1 MISNQK
7 LQEIAAFLIGKCF
20 VGIKVKKFF
29 NIIRRL
35 AKNISAKPKI
45 KNMEE

>member
-1 MISNQK
+1 LISNQK
-7 LQEIAAFLIGKCF
+7 LQEIAAFLF
-20 VGIKVKKFF
+20 GIKVNKFF

-35 AKNISAKPKI
+35 AKNINAKPKI